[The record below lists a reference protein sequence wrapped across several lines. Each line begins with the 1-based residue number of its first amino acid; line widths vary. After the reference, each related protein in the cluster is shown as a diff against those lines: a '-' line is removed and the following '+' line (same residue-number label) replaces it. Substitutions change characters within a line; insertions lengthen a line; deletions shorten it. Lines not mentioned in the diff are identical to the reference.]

1 VLKEF
6 KDWIM
11 KGNLLEI
18 AVGLILA
25 LAFADLVKAFV
36 ADLITPIIAAIGGK
50 PDFANLTFTVND
62 STFRY
67 GDFLNFLITFIIIG
81 FVLFLIVKAA
91 TKMMKAKDA
100 ATKGCAFCRNDVPVE
115 ATRCPFCT
123 SELTAA

>member
-1 VLKEF
+1 MLKEF
-6 KDWIM
+6 KEWIM

-50 PDFANLTFTVND
+50 PDFANLTFTIND
-62 STFRY
+62 STFKY

-100 ATKGCAFCRNDVPVE
+100 TTKGCAFCKSDVPVD